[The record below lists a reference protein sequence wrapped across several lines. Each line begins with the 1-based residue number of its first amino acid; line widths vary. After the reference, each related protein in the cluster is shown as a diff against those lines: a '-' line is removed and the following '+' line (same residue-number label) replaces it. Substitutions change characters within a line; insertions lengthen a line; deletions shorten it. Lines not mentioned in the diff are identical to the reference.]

1 MATEVAPL
9 ELGEAAMVPGGALG
23 RPIRGTARELW
34 GGQAVETGAVVFSLP
49 TRRRVTASGDGV
61 GRPDMADP
69 VFGDRWSLGRG
80 PPFGQVSAAC

>member
-49 TRRRVTASGDGV
+49 TRRRVTASEGQTWQTPFLGIGGV
-61 GRPDMADP
+61 WGGVHPLAR
-69 VFGDRWSLGRG
+69 
-80 PPFGQVSAAC
+80 